1 MTKRQMFG
9 FAAMAALMVCAVR
22 PSEAQQAQRR
32 YEVSVTNITWNQRF
46 TPVLVVTHSPD
57 IALFQL
63 GMPASPELA
72 RLAEEGD
79 VMPLSQLLTGN
90 PEVFQV
96 MNSPAPPPASN
107 LVAPGQ
113 TVRVMINSRGGFD
126 RVSVAAMLIPTNDT
140 FFAVNGVELPRSMGE
155 QVMVMAPAYDSG
167 TERNDE
173 TCASIP
179 GPGFPECITPTNAS
193 GDGGGAR
200 AGNGEGVVHISAGV
214 HGVGQLR
221 PAGRDWR
228 NPVARVVIRRVQ

>member
-1 MTKRQMFG
+1 MTKRKMLG
-9 FAAMAALMVCAVR
+9 YTAMSAVLACLVS

-32 YEVSVTNITWNQRF
+32 YEVSVTNITMNQRF
-46 TPVLVVTHSPD
+46 TPVLVVTHSSD

-126 RVSVAAMLIPTNDT
+126 RVSAAAMLIPTNDA
-140 FFAVNGVELPRSMGE
+140 FFAVNSVELPRLMGE
-155 QVMVMAPAYDSG
+155 QVVVMAPAYDSG

-179 GPGFPECITPTNAS
+179 GPGFPECVTATNAG

-200 AGNGEGVVHISAGV
+200 AGNGEGFVHISSGM
-214 HGVGQLR
+214 HGTGPFR
-221 PAGRDWR
+221 PAARDWR